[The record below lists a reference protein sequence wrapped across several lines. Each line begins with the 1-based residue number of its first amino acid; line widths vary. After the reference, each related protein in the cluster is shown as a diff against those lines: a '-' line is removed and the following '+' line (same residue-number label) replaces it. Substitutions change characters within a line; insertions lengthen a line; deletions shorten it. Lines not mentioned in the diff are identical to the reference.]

1 MKATEAEIYRYRY
14 EKALFELELKL
25 GIQYNNQ
32 KQIAQSKQRLVQLEE
47 NYKDL
52 EFARWSIFFY
62 SLRWAEYF

>member
-52 EFARWSIFFY
+52 EFTRWSIFFY
-62 SLRWAEYF
+62 T

>member
-1 MKATEAEIYRYRY
+1 MKATETEIYRYRY

-52 EFARWSIFFY
+52 EFAR
-62 SLRWAEYF
+62 